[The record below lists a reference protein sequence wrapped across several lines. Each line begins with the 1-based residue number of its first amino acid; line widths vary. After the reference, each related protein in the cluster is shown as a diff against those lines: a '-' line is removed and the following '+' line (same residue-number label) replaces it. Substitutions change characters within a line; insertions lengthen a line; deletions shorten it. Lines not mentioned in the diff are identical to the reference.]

1 MPFNRHWDHDY
12 QHGHALNAIGI
23 IDYEHGHAHSTQ
35 LGSWLSTQSCLNT
48 SGTID
53 YDHGKYP
60 FHTQLGS
67 WFWTW

>member
-35 LGSWLSTQSCLNT
+35 LGLWLSTQSCSQYNW
-48 SGTID
+48 
-53 YDHGKYP
+53 DHR
-60 FHTQLGS
+60 LWS
-67 WFWTW
+67 W